1 MSARLILVYG
11 ARCAHPTKFRR
22 LVVSEFSL
30 RQVATMEIADPCVSV
45 GLGVGT
51 LGRLPVDIIKNLKI
65 SIC

>member
-1 MSARLILVYG
+1 MSGRLILIHG
-11 ARCAHPTKFRR
+11 PRCAYPTKFRR
-22 LVVSEFSL
+22 LVLSEFSL
-30 RQVATMEIADPCVSV
+30 RQVATKESLDQWVSV